1 MSVEDESV
9 MSLGGFWALAFFF
22 VLFSFGGSDRIRTST
37 ATEVATGSGARGE
50 KGGVSL
56 LGRLD
61 ADDNALV
68 PSRDLFLMLPPPR
81 VLTIVAVCKEAEQK

>member
-1 MSVEDESV
+1 M
-9 MSLGGFWALAFFF
+9 AFFF
-22 VLFSFGGSDRIRTST
+22 VLFSFGGGDHVGTS
-37 ATEVATGSGARGE
+37 AAIEVATGSGAGGE
-50 KGGVSL
+50 KRGVSL

-81 VLTIVAVCKEAEQK
+81 VLMIVAVCKEAERK